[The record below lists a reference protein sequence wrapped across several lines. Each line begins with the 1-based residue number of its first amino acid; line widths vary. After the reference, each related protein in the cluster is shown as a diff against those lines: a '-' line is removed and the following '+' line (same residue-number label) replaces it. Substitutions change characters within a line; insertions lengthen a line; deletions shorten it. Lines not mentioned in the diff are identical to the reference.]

1 MYVLWH
7 GYIPDDSKSISIPHL
22 LHDSK
27 QEITPA
33 RRGKKRMPA
42 VTTPGDEVQTAGL
55 VKASEAPRHARKLER
70 ADSVCL

>member
-1 MYVLWH
+1 MDVLWH
-7 GYIPDDSKSISIPHL
+7 DDIPNDSKSISIPHL
-22 LHDSK
+22 LQDSQ

-55 VKASEAPRHARKLER
+55 VKASEAPRHARKLEPG
-70 ADSVCL
+70 DCVCL